1 MPGVDDYIEPLVTT
15 LTRYYLDGGQDLVEQ
30 YGDQGPSLAG
40 EMGEMIGDRLTEDTP
55 FAALWD
61 EYVNDPIGNEAEM
74 IGALEA
80 LEEADNEFSLRLE
93 GYFVAFQEL
102 EQPGVESLIETS
114 EPEDTLNANELT
126 AIKSIDDMDNDDEYI
141 EDNTYLVGNVEDR
154 STSAM
159 YIEGLDTSVEPN
171 QSETVETGD
180 DQEDDTE

>member
-1 MPGVDDYIEPLVTT
+1 MPSTVDYIEPLVTT

-30 YGDQGPSLAG
+30 YGDQAPALASELG
-40 EMGEMIGDRLTEDTP
+40 EMVGDRLTEDTP

-61 EYVNDPIGNEAEM
+61 EYVNDPIGNEAEL

-80 LEEADNEFSLRLE
+80 LEEADNEFSLRME

-114 EPEDTLNANELT
+114 EPEDTLNADELT
-126 AIKSIDDMDNDDEYI
+126 AIKSTDDMDNDDEYI
-141 EDNTYLVGNVEDR
+141 EENTYLVGNVEDH
-154 STSAM
+154 STSAL

-171 QSETVETGD
+171 ESETVETSE
-180 DQEDDTE
+180 DQEDES